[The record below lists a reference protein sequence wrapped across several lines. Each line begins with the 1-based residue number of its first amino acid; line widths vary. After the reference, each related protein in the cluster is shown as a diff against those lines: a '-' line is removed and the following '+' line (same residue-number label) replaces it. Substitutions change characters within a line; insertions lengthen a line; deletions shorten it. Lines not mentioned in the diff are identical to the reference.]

1 MINDGKGGLYDQ
13 CAKCGRLVKL
23 NKFLFGDLHLC
34 AGEDEEKGPEVNFVE
49 PGTKKVLFT
58 LPRRR
63 VLELGRDMLE
73 MQQDSMLKQTSRQ
86 MSVQDMLRG
95 TAVGSIGL
103 SILTEKKYG

>member
-1 MINDGKGGLYDQ
+1 MFNDGKGGIYDR

-34 AGEDEEKGPEVNFVE
+34 AGEEEKGPEVDFFE

-63 VLELGRDMLE
+63 VLELGRDMLQ
-73 MQQDSMLKQTSRQ
+73 MQQNIMLKQTSQQ
-86 MSVQDMLRG
+86 MSVHG
-95 TAVGSIGL
+95 ITNNTCSAGAGL
-103 SILTEKKYG
+103 FRSMND